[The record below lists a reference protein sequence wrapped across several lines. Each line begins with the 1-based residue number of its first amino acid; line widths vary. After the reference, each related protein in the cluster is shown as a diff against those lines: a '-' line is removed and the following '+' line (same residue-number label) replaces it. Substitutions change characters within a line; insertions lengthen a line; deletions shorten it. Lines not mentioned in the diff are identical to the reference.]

1 MPANQSKR
9 KRAIEVHNKKVT
21 QRGNVPK
28 SGKQADT
35 KTPVGPWLLAL
46 FVFVVVVCDSLTAD
60 SLRSIYMK
68 VPTLPLG
75 QSVIHIPVSGSI
87 KPSVC
92 VTQSLATAT
101 PTKGLTTEEVAVIKS
116 YTSSCRLYEM
126 LNAALRTEQQ
136 ANIQPW
142 FAYLKLFQMAIVKI
156 PAKHGSYCRGITG
169 DYHNMYKVG
178 STVVWWGIS
187 SVSAS
192 ESVCIGFATPSGST
206 VEPMNGTLFTILS
219 SSARGIVEFSN
230 FPHEAESILL
240 PATKFKVL
248 SNKLSTNRRGLYE
261 ITLQEI
267 EAAPSAISKLMPT
280 VKIKATQATTKAG
293 TTSAKIGTTLTKLTI
308 KIGTTSTTKAG
319 TTSTKL
325 TTKLGTTS
333 TKLTTKTGT
342 TSTKLTTKAG
352 PTSTIKIGT
361 TSTKLTLKTTSRT
374 MRTTTRKTAL
384 RTTSRLPWDPKP
396 KPISSLANTIVE
408 KR

>member
-46 FVFVVVVCDSLTAD
+46 FVFVVTVCDPLTAD
-60 SLRSIYMK
+60 NLRTIYMK
-68 VPTLPLG
+68 VPKLPLG
-75 QSVIHIPVSGSI
+75 QSVIHISGSGFI
-87 KPSVC
+87 NPSAC
-92 VTQSLATAT
+92 VTQSLATAK

-136 ANIQPW
+136 VNIQPW

-156 PAKHGSYCRGITG
+156 PAKYGSYCRGITG

-187 SVSAS
+187 SVSAL
-192 ESVCIGFATPSGST
+192 ESVCIGFAIPYGST
-206 VEPMNGTLFTILS
+206 VGSMNGTIFTILS
-219 SSARGIVEFSN
+219 SSAREIVEFSN
-230 FPHEAESILL
+230 FPHEVESILL

-248 SNKLSTNRRGLYE
+248 SNKLSTIHKGLYE

-267 EAAPSAISKLMPT
+267 EAAPEAISKLMST
-280 VKIKATQATTKAG
+280 VKIKATQETTKLG
-293 TTSAKIGTTLTKLTI
+293 TTSTNLTT
-308 KIGTTSTTKAG
+308 KIGTTSTTKAETTSTRLTTKIG
-319 TTSTKL
+319 TTSTTKAETTSTKL
-325 TTKLGTTS
+325 TTKEGT
-333 TKLTTKTGT
+333 
-342 TSTKLTTKAG
+342 
-352 PTSTIKIGT
+352 TSTIKIGT
-361 TSTKLTLKTTSRT
+361 TPTKLTSKTTSRT
-374 MRTTTRKTAL
+374 VRTTTRRTAFL
-384 RTTSRLPWDPKP
+384 TTSKLPWDPEP
-396 KPISSLANTIVE
+396 KPISSFANTIVE
-408 KR
+408 ER